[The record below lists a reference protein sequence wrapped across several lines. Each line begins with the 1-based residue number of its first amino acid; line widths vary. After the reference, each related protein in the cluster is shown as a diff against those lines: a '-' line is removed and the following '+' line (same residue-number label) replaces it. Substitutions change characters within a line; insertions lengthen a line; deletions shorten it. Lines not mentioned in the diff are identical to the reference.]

1 MVFSQSPA
9 HTDSESKF
17 VIYGFFSANL
27 RITEGEQKNN
37 LQYLDESQNVWHC
50 KGL

>member
-1 MVFSQSPA
+1 MSHEHLNMVFSQSPA

-37 LQYLDESQNVWHC
+37 LSR
-50 KGL
+50 